1 MSIYSKQSTIACP
14 ALLFAS
20 LFMISGC
27 QVATVPSYQISSHNI
42 IKLKNELSDRTIAIG
57 NITLAKN
64 VNTHMLCRLSGP
76 IVLPANVNMQEYLK
90 DAIQKEMLGSGV
102 FHANADNRLHV
113 HITKLDFLSSMP
125 AYWIINARISSTAYP
140 TGYNVHVKHR
150 FHTSWMADNA
160 CTNTADAL
168 VTAVQAFIGKVI
180 DHDDFK
186 LLTPKPT
193 NKKSPHKHK
202 ILKTRKKAPRDTH
215 SS

>member
-1 MSIYSKQSTIACP
+1 MSIYTKHSSIASS
-14 ALLFAS
+14 ALLLAS

-42 IKLKNELSDRTIAIG
+42 IKLKKELSDRTIALG

-76 IVLPANVNMQEYLK
+76 IVLPANVSIQEYLK

-102 FHANADNRLHV
+102 FDADADNRLHV
-113 HITKLDFLSSMP
+113 NITKLDFISSMP
-125 AYWIINARISSTAYP
+125 AYWIINARIFSTAYP

-150 FHTSWMADNA
+150 FHTSWIADNA

-168 VTAVQAFIGKVI
+168 VTAVQAFIGKII

-186 LLTPKPT
+186 LLTLKPT
-193 NKKSPHKHK
+193 NKKSPRKHK
-202 ILKTRKKAPRDTH
+202 ILKTRKKAPQNTH
-215 SS
+215 NS